1 MDITKQAKEQL
12 EKRIKKIEDFIE
24 NKGVGSAQLVKAKRM
39 QRNINLAI
47 AIGSFITLA
56 GITVWVLHSLSE
68 DED

>member
-12 EKRIKKIEDFIE
+12 EKRLKKVEDFIA
-24 NKGVGSAQLVKAKRM
+24 NKGVGSAQLAKAKRV

-47 AIGSFITLA
+47 AVGSFITLA
-56 GITVWVLHSLSE
+56 GITVWILHSM

>member
-12 EKRIKKIEDFIE
+12 EKRVKKLEEFIA
-24 NKGVGSAQLVKAKRM
+24 NKGVGSAQLAKARRI

-47 AIGSFITLA
+47 VVGSFITLA
-56 GITVWVLHSLSE
+56 GITLWVLHNMEE

>member
-12 EKRIKKIEDFIE
+12 EKRLKKVEDFIAS
-24 NKGVGSAQLVKAKRM
+24 KGVGSAQLAKAKRV

-47 AIGSFITLA
+47 AVGGFITLA
-56 GITVWVLHSLSE
+56 GITVWILHSM

>member
-12 EKRIKKIEDFIE
+12 EKRIKKIEDFIAD
-24 NKGVGSAQLVKAKRM
+24 KGVGSAQLAKARRV

-47 AIGSFITLA
+47 VVGSFITLA
-56 GITVWVLHSLSE
+56 GITAWVLHSM